1 MDKNVFLVWN
11 RKSNINCQ
19 DFSISKQKRN
29 KFYLK
34 TTFSFS
40 DFSGS
45 DVRVVESIDQSNL
58 VNVPPGFGAGQMGNL
73 ALPGDNDTNFKEE
86 SLFENTIAHHLGDNP
101 LQGSAF
107 FNIKTP
113 LGVADQ
119 NGNSGP
125 RFLRFWL

>member
-1 MDKNVFLVWN
+1 
-11 RKSNINCQ
+11 
-19 DFSISKQKRN
+19 
-29 KFYLK
+29 
-34 TTFSFS
+34 
-40 DFSGS
+40 
-45 DVRVVESIDQSNL
+45 
-58 VNVPPGFGAGQMGNL
+58 MGNL

-113 LGVADQ
+113 LGVAEQ

-125 RFLRFWL
+125 RLFRFWL

>member
-1 MDKNVFLVWN
+1 
-11 RKSNINCQ
+11 
-19 DFSISKQKRN
+19 
-29 KFYLK
+29 
-34 TTFSFS
+34 
-40 DFSGS
+40 
-45 DVRVVESIDQSNL
+45 
-58 VNVPPGFGAGQMGNL
+58 MGNL

-119 NGNSGP
+119 NDNSGP
-125 RFLRFWL
+125 RFLDSGYKITIKLPSFHIKNAFSF